1 MTLTV
6 YTNDAPRPPAGAVS
20 PAPHIGVRAGLV
32 QCVSC
37 GWHDQNA
44 VQNADWRQSATTD
57 QVGTTIIDRI
67 GELDAKALHVLA
79 MVFAMLVRMP
89 RRN

>member
-6 YTNDAPRPPAGAVS
+6 YTNDAPPSTRRRRLTGTAHRGPRWISAVRILRL
-20 PAPHIGVRAGLV
+20 AT
-32 QCVSC
+32 
-37 GWHDQNA
+37 QNA
-44 VQNADWRQSATTD
+44 VQHAGWHRSATTD

-79 MVFAMLVRMP
+79 VVFAMLVRMP
-89 RRN
+89 RD